1 MKIQENN
8 KVEEVEEEEKGR
20 LSGML
25 NQLDGLLW
33 GGDEKKEAE
42 GREFILKRLGDI
54 LSDNFTLLTNYPLPK
69 STIEIPMILVGP
81 PGVKVIFPS
90 ALHGIFQAKGN
101 GWYELNER
109 KRIYIAAKVNIVRET
124 LMMAKGLHKFLMEC
138 GVALQE
144 IEPIIIF
151 SDPGS
156 HVDTSKPAVRI
167 ILRDAIN
174 NFVAGLVQAS
184 LVIKSEDVLSV
195 AALIT
200 NPAMA
205 KQQAAIVRGDQ
216 PAAAP
221 STISEK
227 EIFPSSVAGADD
239 MPEWQRAIEEPENV
253 EEVTAEP
260 ERDRFNDLVEKLSTG
275 DLLKN
280 TGFSSTQ
287 WVVLVV
293 LGGMICL
300 ITLAASMLL
309 LF

>member
-184 LVIKSEDVLSV
+184 QVIKSEDVLSV

-205 KQQAAIVRGDQ
+205 KQQAAMVRGDQ

-253 EEVTAEP
+253 EEEAAEP

-280 TGFSSTQ
+280 AGFSSTQ